1 MLMPRLWAQLTLAEV
16 SGSLGDLGTLIPLM
30 VPLAQQGSIHFVPAL
45 FFAGVANVATGL
57 VWDVPMC
64 VQPMKTIAAVAL
76 TEGLSAVQV
85 TAAGMQVS
93 ALVLVLGITRGI
105 VLVNNV
111 IPTAVVCGIQ
121 IGLGLSLMRKGA
133 TLVLSTGSWA
143 SSVDG
148 YLLGACCFGLVLLLS
163 RSPRVPIA
171 LLLFVLG
178 LLLAALEL
186 ARGAVA
192 EEPSASSSASIV
204 VWALEGITSADATH
218 ALVAAALPQLPL
230 TTLNSIV
237 STCKLSADLF
247 PERPRLSHA
256 AVACSVGL
264 VNLASCALGGM
275 PVCHGAGGLAAQHRF
290 GARHG
295 ASMVLL
301 GSAKA
306 CLALIIGGALMGL
319 LRAFP
324 AAILG
329 VLLTFSGLEL
339 ASAGGRP
346 LASQSEVGL
355 TVAFLTAAGT
365 LVFKT
370 GGGCLVG
377 LAAALLCG
385 GYKDVIMLLRSRR
398 LGEHLLRG
406 VSCCGQPPLLQ
417 PQTTAADEE
426 RATSAPPPAGL
437 APGHVELPG
446 GGAGG
451 GGGGSR
457 ACPD

>member
-1 MLMPRLWAQLTLAEV
+1 MAPRLACLRRLWAQLTLAEV

-93 ALVLVLGITRGI
+93 AFVLVLGVTRGI

-111 IPTAVVCGIQ
+111 IPSAVVCGIQ

-133 TLVLSTGSWA
+133 TLVLSTDNWA

-148 YLLGACCFGLVLLLS
+148 YLLGAGCFGLVLLLS
-163 RSPRVPIA
+163 RSPRVPVA

-178 LLLAALEL
+178 LLLAAIEL

-192 EEPSASSSASIV
+192 VESPASSSASLV

-237 STCKLSADLF
+237 S
-247 PERPRLSHA
+247 
-256 AVACSVGL
+256 
-264 VNLASCALGGM
+264 
-275 PVCHGAGGLAAQHRF
+275 
-290 GARHG
+290 
-295 ASMVLL
+295 
-301 GSAKA
+301 
-306 CLALIIGGALMGL
+306 
-319 LRAFP
+319 
-324 AAILG
+324 
-329 VLLTFSGLEL
+329 
-339 ASAGGRP
+339 
-346 LASQSEVGL
+346 
-355 TVAFLTAAGT
+355 
-365 LVFKT
+365 
-370 GGGCLVG
+370 
-377 LAAALLCG
+377 
-385 GYKDVIMLLRSRR
+385 
-398 LGEHLLRG
+398 
-406 VSCCGQPPLLQ
+406 
-417 PQTTAADEE
+417 
-426 RATSAPPPAGL
+426 
-437 APGHVELPG
+437 
-446 GGAGG
+446 
-451 GGGGSR
+451 
-457 ACPD
+457 